1 MKYNFDKII
10 DRHHTDAIKI
20 ERIHEV
26 LKRDDVI
33 PMWIADMDFATP
45 DFILDVIK
53 QRFEHPILGYTERNE
68 DWYQAIIEWQKN
80 RFGWNV
86 EHEWVNFVPG
96 IVPGIAF
103 SIQCFTKPG
112 DKILIQTPVYSPY
125 INVPKNNRRIVVESP
140 LIINDKNQLEI
151 DFDDFEKKAKECKL
165 FLLCHP
171 HNPGGK
177 VWTVEELQKMAEI
190 CRRTGTIVVSDEIH
204 ADLTLKPFKHHP
216 FASVS
221 EDAAQNSVTFASPSK
236 AFNMAGLTSSYSII
250 PNDYLR
256 KSFHEYMENNELNMG
271 HLLSFISVTAAYT
284 HGTDWLDECLAYIQT
299 NIDILKESLKE
310 MPKLDMITPKASY
323 LVFLDCRKLNMD
335 ENQMDDFFVNK
346 AHIVLND
353 GFRFGEPGRGFMRM
367 NVAVPRPILLK
378 AIQQLKD
385 AYDSL
390 D

>member
-310 MPKLDMITPKASY
+310 MPKLDMITPEASY

-346 AHIVLND
+346 AHVVLND

>member
-310 MPKLDMITPKASY
+310 MPKLDMIAPEASY

>member
-256 KSFHEYMENNELNMG
+256 KSFHEYMEDNELNMG

-310 MPKLDMITPKASY
+310 MPKLDMITPEASY

>member
-1 MKYNFDKII
+1 
-10 DRHHTDAIKI
+10 
-20 ERIHEV
+20 
-26 LKRDDVI
+26 
-33 PMWIADMDFATP
+33 MDFATP

-53 QRFEHPILGYTERNE
+53 RRFEHPILGYTERNE
-68 DWYQAIIEWQKN
+68 EWYQAIIEWQKN
-80 RFGWNV
+80 RFGWNIK
-86 EHEWVNFVPG
+86 HDWVNFVPG

-125 INVPKNNRRIVVESP
+125 INVPKNNKRIVVESP
-140 LIINDKNQLEI
+140 LIINDENKLEI
-151 DFDDFEKKAKECKL
+151 DFDDFEQKAKECKL

-177 VWTVEELQKMAEI
+177 VWTIEELQKMAEI

-250 PNDYLR
+250 PNDNLR

-284 HGTDWLDECLAYIQT
+284 HGTDWLDECLTYIQT
-299 NIDILKESLKE
+299 NINILKESLKE
-310 MPKLDMITPKASY
+310 MPKLDMITPEASY

-367 NVAVPRPILLK
+367 NVAVPRPVLLK
-378 AIQQLKD
+378 AINQLKD
-385 AYDSL
+385 AYNSL

>member
-310 MPKLDMITPKASY
+310 MPKLDMITPEASY

>member
-151 DFDDFEKKAKECKL
+151 DFDDFDKKAKECKL

-310 MPKLDMITPKASY
+310 MPKLDMITPEASY

>member
-68 DWYQAIIEWQKN
+68 EWYQAIIEWQKN
-80 RFGWNV
+80 RFGWSV
-86 EHEWVNFVPG
+86 MHDWVNFVPG

-125 INVPKNNRRIVVESP
+125 INVPKNNKRIVVESP
-140 LIINDKNQLEI
+140 LIINDENKLEI

-250 PNDYLR
+250 PNDNLR

-310 MPKLDMITPKASY
+310 MPKLGMITPEASY

-378 AIQQLKD
+378 AINQLKD

>member
-45 DFILDVIK
+45 DFILNVIK

-310 MPKLDMITPKASY
+310 MPKLDMITPEASY

-346 AHIVLND
+346 AHVVLND

>member
-1 MKYNFDKII
+1 MKYNFDEII

-68 DWYQAIIEWQKN
+68 EWYQAIINWQKS

-86 EHEWVNFVPG
+86 NHDWVNFVPG

-103 SIQCFTKPG
+103 SIQCFTNPG
-112 DKILIQTPVYSPY
+112 DKILIQTPVYAPY

-140 LIINDKNQLEI
+140 LKINNENKLEI
-151 DFDDFEKKAKECKL
+151 DFKDFEEKAKECKL

-177 VWTVEELQKMAEI
+177 VWTVVELQKMAEI
-190 CRRTGTIVVSDEIH
+190 CRKTGTIVVSDEIH
-204 ADLTLKPFKHHP
+204 ADLTLKPFCHHP

-236 AFNMAGLTSSYSII
+236 AFNMAGLTSSYSIV
-250 PNDYLR
+250 PNDDLR
-256 KSFHEYMENNELNMG
+256 KMFNDYMENNELNMG

-284 HGTDWLDECLAYIQT
+284 HGTDWLDECLSYIQT
-299 NIDILKESLKE
+299 NIDILKESLKN
-310 MPKLDMITPKASY
+310 MPKLDMIIPEASY

-335 ENQMDDFFVNK
+335 ENEMDDFFVNK

-367 NVAVPRPILLK
+367 NVAVPRPVLLK
-378 AIQQLKD
+378 AIKQLQD
-385 AYDSL
+385 AYNSL
-390 D
+390 

>member
-103 SIQCFTKPG
+103 SIQCFTKPD

-310 MPKLDMITPKASY
+310 MPKLDMITPEASY

-346 AHIVLND
+346 AHVVLND

>member
-45 DFILDVIK
+45 DFILNVIK

-310 MPKLDMITPKASY
+310 MPKLDMITPEASY